1 MIERLAERLVT
12 WQIKN
17 KYLTFQD
24 QKLYQYAFELLIGQ
38 VVNLLIA
45 CLLAVVFRAYD
56 TVLMFLFSFIPL
68 RSYAG
73 GHHADNF
80 NTCTMISTGMLC
92 CVCWAA
98 KWIPY
103 EAVFAVSL
111 ICSSVCGALIFFLAP
126 VEDHNKPLDR
136 RERKIYGRIAR
147 GIWAA
152 EALIG
157 VICYQKGI
165 HKISLVIALSHFML
179 ILLLIAGI
187 VKNRKYK
194 R

>member
-1 MIERLAERLVT
+1 MVERLAERLVA
-12 WQIKN
+12 WQIRN
-17 KYLTFQD
+17 QYLSSQD

-45 CLLAVVFRAYD
+45 CLLAVVFQAYS
-56 TVLMFLFSFIPL
+56 TVLVFLLSFIPL

-80 NTCTMISTGMLC
+80 NTCTVISTGILC
-92 CVCWAA
+92 CVCAAA

-103 EAVFAVSL
+103 ESIFGVNL
-111 ICSSVCGALIFFLAP
+111 VCGSLCGGAIYFLAP

-136 RERKIYGRIAR
+136 RERKNYGRLAK

-152 EALIG
+152 ETLTW
-157 VICYQKGI
+157 VICYQVCMERV
-165 HKISLVIALSHFML
+165 SLVIALGHLVLFF
-179 ILLLIAGI
+179 LLAAGI
-187 VKNRKYK
+187 VKNRKY
-194 R
+194 RE